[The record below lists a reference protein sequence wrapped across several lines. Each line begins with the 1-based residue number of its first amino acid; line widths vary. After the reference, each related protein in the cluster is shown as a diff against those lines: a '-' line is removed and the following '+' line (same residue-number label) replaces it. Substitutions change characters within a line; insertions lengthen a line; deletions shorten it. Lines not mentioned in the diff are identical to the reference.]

1 VNAYAEIA
9 HRYREQFQ
17 AAPTWVLLAWLFL
30 AIPYLCLPRVRTH
43 LSEMRLLPRIALW
56 VIVLGAAVAWSLSLV
71 WLADDAYISF
81 RYARNLVEGFG
92 LVFNPGERVEGYT
105 NFLWTILIAA
115 GLWLGATVGPLAI
128 VMGQICL
135 VAFLVVIDRLARDPD
150 KDAGPGLAVL
160 LAAGSYSIAVFGT
173 GGLETL
179 FGVVLVLWAVQR
191 TSVQA
196 YFTGGTLAVAA
207 AMARP
212 DHGIF
217 FATLG
222 AALLLGRCG
231 WKPLIRFAAPF
242 GLFYAPYFLIRYSY
256 YGRLLPNTFYAK
268 AGQSAY
274 YEQGLK
280 YLYMNFVGSGLWAL
294 TPLVLMGLW
303 QKPRTLWDRFALL
316 SFPMFALY
324 LARVGGDF
332 MYARFVIVL
341 IPFLL
346 LWAEKGW
353 RRLLANGHPRSAM
366 ALTAIAGIAIVPVR
380 LIHPVE
386 IFHFVADERTFY
398 PVESLSRIR
407 VEASHTHVGRALR
420 RSLHKL
426 GTKISI
432 GNIGIIGYESR
443 LPLYDEMGLTS
454 PDVSA
459 MPLTARGRPGH
470 ERAASP
476 EQILAAGVELASSPV
491 FPEPFTHFGKT
502 TAGGWS
508 FFLTRYDARI
518 VAALGNSKWT
528 TPVPSYEFE
537 LSKVYS
543 GAGPSHWADVDCELW
558 HEGIFF
564 YKFNPNS
571 TQRTPGLRWLSTLR
585 PGSPD
590 VLRFAWGDLDPAS
603 VGWMPESIAN
613 FSPGA
618 DGKVKGWNA
627 AGSSTEGWPA
637 SGGQGQQ
644 NPVAGN
650 VGHFLNTYS
659 ASVGDQAHGTF
670 RSTPFS
676 INGPLITLRVGGGK
690 DPQNLVV
697 SLEIDRT
704 VVARATGCNTESL
717 GYRQWDV
724 SGHLGKQARVTVTD
738 RSTGGWGHLMVD
750 EITVWRVPP
759 LAPQKQ

>member
-1 VNAYAEIA
+1 MNIYAEIA
-9 HRYREQFQ
+9 TRYREQFQ
-17 AAPTWVLLAWLFL
+17 AARTWVLLPWLCV
-30 AIPYLCLPRVRTH
+30 AIPYLCLPKVRVH
-43 LSEMRLLPRIALW
+43 LSEMRPVRRFALW
-56 VIVLGAAVAWSLSLV
+56 GVVLGAAIAWSLSLV

-105 NFLWTILIAA
+105 NFLWTILVAA
-115 GLWLGATVGPLAI
+115 GLWLGAPVGILA
-128 VMGQICL
+128 VAMGQACL
-135 VAFLVVIDRLARDPD
+135 VALLILLDRLARAQE
-150 KDAGPGLAVL
+150 KNAGPGLAVL

-191 TSVQA
+191 ASAQA

-242 GLFYAPYFLIRYSY
+242 GMFYVPYFVLRYTY

-280 YLYMNFVGSGLWAL
+280 YLYMNFMGSGLWAL
-294 TPLVLMGLW
+294 TPLVLVGLW
-303 QKPRTLWDRFALL
+303 QRPRTLWDRFALL
-316 SFPMFALY
+316 SFPIFALY

-353 RRLLANGHPRSAM
+353 RRLLSSGHPRWAM

-380 LIHPVE
+380 LIHPGE

-407 VEASHTHVGRALR
+407 VDAGHTHVGRALR
-420 RSLHKL
+420 KTLRKL

-459 MPLTARGRPGH
+459 MPLTTRGRPGH
-470 ERAASP
+470 ERSASP
-476 EQILAAGVELASSPV
+476 EQLLAADVELASSPV
-491 FPEPFTHFGKT
+491 FPEPFATFGKT
-502 TAGGWS
+502 IAGGWA
-508 FFLTRYDARI
+508 FFLTRYDPKI
-518 VAALGNSKWT
+518 VAALGNNKWT
-528 TPVPSYEFE
+528 TPVPPYEFE
-537 LSKVYS
+537 LDKVYS
-543 GAGPSHWADVDCELW
+543 GGGPTVWADVDCELW

-564 YKFNPNS
+564 YKFNPDS
-571 TQRTPGLRWLSTLR
+571 AYRTKGQRWLKTLR
-585 PGSPD
+585 PGSFD
-590 VLRFAWGDLDPAS
+590 VSRFAWGDVDPAS
-603 VGWMPESIAN
+603 AGWLPEVIEN
-613 FSPGA
+613 FSPGS
-618 DGKVKGWNA
+618 DGKVKGWNR

-637 SGGQGQQ
+637 TGRQGQQ
-644 NPVAGN
+644 NPVIGN

-659 ASVGDQAHGTF
+659 ASLGDQALDTF
-670 RSTPFS
+670 RSAPFTV
-676 INGPLITLRVGGGK
+676 NGPLITLRVGGGK

-697 SLEIDRT
+697 ALEIDGAT
-704 VVARATGCNTESL
+704 VAKATGCNAESL

-724 SGHLGKQARVTVTD
+724 SKHIGKQAHVTVTD
-738 RSTGGWGHLMVD
+738 RSKGGWGHLMVD
-750 EITVWRVPP
+750 EITVWQ
-759 LAPQKQ
+759 APAR